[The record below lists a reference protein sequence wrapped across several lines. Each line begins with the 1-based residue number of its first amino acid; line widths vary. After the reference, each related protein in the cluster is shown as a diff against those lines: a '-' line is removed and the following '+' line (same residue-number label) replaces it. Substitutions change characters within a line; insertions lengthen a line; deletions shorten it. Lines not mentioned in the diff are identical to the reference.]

1 MSKKKRLGRGLEA
14 LLGVGG
20 PQDAPSHDDVSDVR
34 HPDFGAAKPSAG
46 GQTTKHS
53 ATDGAGPSPKSPGPM
68 KTLVQSMRENS
79 AQESAKESAK
89 EFEQD
94 SGPRILR
101 FESPASKADD
111 AKAND
116 ATAKSSDTTAKSSG
130 TASSEPVLVVPQSA
144 VGVEEVGKT
153 QTIPETSRPDSTSEP
168 LGTAAESVQLNVYD
182 VDDNPFQPRREFN
195 KAEIESLAESL
206 KSHDQLQPILVRKTG
221 DRYQLISGER
231 RLRAA
236 IHAGWSQIQAQVREA
251 DDRLVAELAI
261 VENLQRKDLNPIEK
275 AFSFRRYIDE
285 HRCPQDELANR
296 LKIDRST
303 VANLLRLLELP
314 TAVQKALQIGLIS
327 NGHARALLPL
337 GDEHLQIE
345 FCNRVQRDGLS
356 VRAIEQIV
364 RERIAE
370 EDGVKT
376 KKGSKKK
383 APSSQ
388 IASLENELRTALGTR
403 VEIKNSNRGRGKM
416 IIHYSSPE
424 EFQRLR
430 EFMNETHSPTDGKK
444 VA

>member
-20 PQDAPSHDDVSDVR
+20 PQDAPSQEDVADVR
-34 HPDFGAAKPSAG
+34 HPDFGKAIPTAGDRAANLPAN
-46 GQTTKHS
+46 
-53 ATDGAGPSPKSPGPM
+53 DGAGPSPKSPGPM

-79 AQESAKESAK
+79 AQESAKE
-89 EFEQD
+89 FEQD

-101 FESPASKADD
+101 FESPETSVADQKSD
-111 AKAND
+111 DLMAKRE
-116 ATAKSSDTTAKSSG
+116 ATITADSDGPMPKTAVR
-130 TASSEPVLVVPQSA
+130 A
-144 VGVEEVGKT
+144 EEVAAT
-153 QTIPETSRPDSTSEP
+153 QPTNEPSRSDSTSASLE
-168 LGTAAESVQLNVYD
+168 TAAESVQLNVYD

-314 TAVQKALQIGLIS
+314 PAVQKALQIGLIS

-337 GDEHLQIE
+337 GEEHLQIE

-370 EDGVKT
+370 EDGAKT
-376 KKGSKKK
+376 KKGVKKK